1 MIVGR
6 VRKSG
11 NSLILTI
18 PKDEAERQG
27 IAAGDMVVAEIP
39 PADVRPRLDPELR
52 RHAEES
58 FAYNEP
64 GLRALADM

>member
-1 MIVGR
+1 MIVGK

-18 PKDEAERQG
+18 PKEEADRHG
-27 IAAGDMVVAEIP
+27 IAPGDMVM
-39 PADVRPRLDPELR
+39 ADIRPVDIRPRLAPDLR

-58 FAYNEP
+58 FSYNES
-64 GLRALADM
+64 GLRALADR

>member
-1 MIVGR
+1 MILGK

-18 PKDEAERQG
+18 PREEAEKYG
-27 IAAGDMVVAEIP
+27 ITAGDMVA
-39 PADVRPRLDPELR
+39 ADIRPVDIRPRLAPDLV

-58 FAYNEP
+58 FKYNEA
-64 GLRALADM
+64 GLRALADR